1 MKFIQK
7 VSWRAIFFINNNKT
21 TTEDDKQ
28 GFSYGLKS
36 GRSPPQVK
44 DLIQFDDDLVKLV
57 KDLKFRKIKYDF
69 QKMLCE
75 DTKKVQTSKQPVYKQ
90 LALGIIFSRQ
100 QYQIRDIPNMLSEFS
115 TVFY

>member
-7 VSWRAIFFINNNKT
+7 MSWRAIFFINSNKK
-21 TTEDDKQ
+21 TTEDNKQ

-44 DLIQFDDDLVKLV
+44 ELIQFDDDLVKLV
-57 KDLKFRKIKYDF
+57 KDLKFRKVKNDF

-75 DTKKVQTSKQPVYKQ
+75 DTKKVQTSNKT
-90 LALGIIFSRQ
+90 LH
-100 QYQIRDIPNMLSEFS
+100 
-115 TVFY
+115 FYFFISNWFISN

>member
-7 VSWRAIFFINNNKT
+7 MSWRAISFINSNKKT
-21 TTEDDKQ
+21 SEDDKQ

-57 KDLKFRKIKYDF
+57 KDLKFRKVKYDF

-75 DTKKVQTSKQPVYKQ
+75 DTKKVQASNKT
-90 LALGIIFSRQ
+90 LH
-100 QYQIRDIPNMLSEFS
+100 
-115 TVFY
+115 FYFFISNRFISN